1 MKRYRVGMN
10 INMDQLKNIGD
21 ATSLTVVAGTL
32 MSFLPPLAALL
43 TVIWTCIRIYE
54 TETIQRLIRKI
65 KKVD

>member
-1 MKRYRVGMN
+1 MKRHRVGMN

-54 TETIQRLIRKI
+54 TKTIQRLIRKI

>member
-1 MKRYRVGMN
+1 MS

-21 ATSLTVVAGTL
+21 IPSVTVVAGTL

-54 TETIQRLIRKI
+54 TKTIQRFIRKI
-65 KKVD
+65 KKVA

>member
-1 MKRYRVGMN
+1 MKRHRVGMN

-21 ATSLTVVAGTL
+21 ATSLTVVAGPL

>member
-1 MKRYRVGMN
+1 MKRHRVGMN

>member
-1 MKRYRVGMN
+1 MN

-54 TETIQRLIRKI
+54 TKTIQRLIRKI

>member
-1 MKRYRVGMN
+1 MN